1 MPSWRYAV
9 SPDITF
15 SVRTRRLRPTLLS
28 RTFGPEVAHGEPG
41 IVLDLG
47 GNAGHDNGT
56 ATTTR
61 AVYKAVPWS
70 CDIERTSETWRLR
83 FRSPAMRE
91 YLAMHIALLPALRY
105 ELAMRDVALI
115 PGGAY
120 EDAGGATVFAGPTGA
135 GKTSFLLGSLA
146 HGSRFIGDEYVGL
159 SKAGQVSPVVRSLAL
174 RRASLALV
182 PGATDKLSTS
192 RRVGLLAAEFVTT
205 LTQRRLE
212 PLSHVRPEELG
223 MKVADGEADVKR
235 VIWLEPSSTS
245 ESPVTE
251 SMSEDEM
258 IHRFVEREAVHQEA
272 YGDISPRLKSLAGRD
287 EAGIAWRQSLE
298 ACLRNVECYRLRFS
312 RERLSEAMDALG
324 SLSAA

>member
-9 SPDITF
+9 SPNITF
-15 SVRTRRLRPTLLS
+15 SVRTRRRRPTLLS
-28 RTFGPEVAHGEPG
+28 RTFGPEVTHGEPEV
-41 IVLDLG
+41 VLDLG
-47 GNAGHDNGT
+47 GSAEHDDGT

-70 CDIERTSETWRLR
+70 CEIGRTGEAWRLR
-83 FRSPAMRE
+83 FRSPAVRE

-105 ELAMRDVALI
+105 ELAMRGVALI

-120 EDAGGATVFAGPTGA
+120 EDDGGATVIAGPTGA
-135 GKTSFLLGSLA
+135 GKTSLLLGSLGR
-146 HGSRFIGDEYVGL
+146 GSRFVGDEYVGL
-159 SKAGQVSPVVRSLAL
+159 SNTGHVSPVVRSLAL

-182 PGATDKLSTS
+182 PGALDKLSTS

-223 MKVADGEADVKR
+223 MKVADGGADVKR
-235 VIWLEPSSTS
+235 VIWLEPSSAIGI
-245 ESPVTE
+245 PAMGP
-251 SMSEDEM
+251 MSEDEL
-258 IHRFVEREAVHQEA
+258 IHRFVERDAAHQEA
-272 YGDISPRLKSLAGRD
+272 YGDISMRLKSLAGHD
-287 EAGIAWRQSLE
+287 EAGMGWRRSLE
-298 ACLRNVECYRLRFS
+298 ACLLNVDCFRLRFS
-312 RERLSEAMDALG
+312 QERLSEAMDALG